1 LVFDRQLRPHAAC
14 IHAPLRGPAYKNDG
28 SVRVGEGD
36 LLLCADCDKER
47 HQAWLASR
55 GMKATTT
62 TAGTAAGKKASKA
75 DSKQNQPR
83 STDTVRPVYKSA
95 TLVYAANDVSESINK
110 IVCNDLL
117 SYIHCY
123 RDRSNVD
130 ALRRVILSCF
140 SPDDISS
147 AKKLMAHEFSE
158 VFASS
163 SLLPDRRNTTCRLA
177 HEVVVEDIIGIFDIL
192 DIK

>member
-14 IHAPLRGPAYKNDG
+14 IHAPLRGPCPFGKNDG

-83 STDTVRPVYKSA
+83 STDTVRPVYKPVMKSA
-95 TLVYAANDVSESINK
+95 TLVHAGNDVSESINK
-110 IVCNDLL
+110 IVCDDLL

-147 AKKLMAHEFSE
+147 AN
-158 VFASS
+158 
-163 SLLPDRRNTTCRLA
+163 RN
-177 HEVVVEDIIGIFDIL
+177 
-192 DIK
+192 